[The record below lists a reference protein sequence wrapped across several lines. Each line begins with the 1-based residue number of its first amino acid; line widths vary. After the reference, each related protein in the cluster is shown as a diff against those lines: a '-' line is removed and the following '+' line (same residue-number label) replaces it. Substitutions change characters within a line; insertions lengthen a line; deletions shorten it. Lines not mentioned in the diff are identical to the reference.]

1 VLEQKINPIS
11 FYESEF
17 LGRTRAEMNLVKE
30 LDDKPFPNLKAD
42 GYEYFQLY
50 HQYLILKSISYL
62 NKKTSSLTQYLAFRT
77 RIKNLMSKLVN
88 L

>member
-1 VLEQKINPIS
+1 
-11 FYESEF
+11 
-17 LGRTRAEMNLVKE
+17 MNLVKE